1 MQRTLANIISI
12 LFHPLFMPTYGIL
25 ILFNSGTFLTY
36 LPFEYKRLIFI
47 IVLVNTAILPMCLV
61 PLYLYQKI
69 IGTIHMSSNR
79 ERIIPLLVSTLLFY
93 FAYYLVSRLNIPHL
107 IKSYILA
114 GAVAAFIAF
123 LISFKWKISVHM
135 MGIGGLLG
143 AVLVISSRLMADLK
157 FYLITIIIIAGLTG
171 FARLR
176 LDSHNPLQVYVGFGI
191 GLVSVAG
198 VLLIK

>member
-12 LFHPLFMPTYGIL
+12 LFHPMFMPTYGIL

-47 IVLVNTAILPMCLV
+47 IVLVNTAILPMCLA

-69 IGTIHMSSNR
+69 ISTIHMSSNR

-93 FAYYLVSRLNIPHL
+93 FAYYLLNRLNIPHL

-114 GAVAAFIAF
+114 SAVAAFIAF

-135 MGIGGLLG
+135 MGIGGLFG

-157 FYLITIIIIAGLTG
+157 FYWITIIIIAGFTG

-191 GLVSVAG
+191 GLISVAG

>member
-1 MQRTLANIISI
+1 
-12 LFHPLFMPTYGIL
+12 MPTYGIL

-61 PLYLYQKI
+61 PLYLYKKI
-69 IGTIHMSSNR
+69 ISTIHMSSNR
-79 ERIIPLLVSTLLFY
+79 ERIIPLLVSTLLFF
-93 FAYYLVSRLNIPHL
+93 FAYYLVNQLNIPHL

-135 MGIGGLLG
+135 MGIGGLFG
-143 AVLVISSRLMADLK
+143 AVLVISSRLMVDLK
-157 FYLITIIIIAGLTG
+157 FYWIAIIIIAGLTG

-191 GLVSVAG
+191 GLISVAG